1 MVDFLLFLILGFMIS
16 VTINIALL
24 TIIYIIWTNNEYLKS
39 INVTK
44 EIYSKAIMEC
54 KNKLKKGKFTM
65 KNNFLKNLKDS
76 NGITLIALVIT
87 IIVLLILA
95 GISISM
101 LAGDNSILQKATT
114 AKENTDKSQIT
125 ERIQLAYHSALTG
138 GQGSYTKDTLME
150 ELKNEFKTN
159 YDVDDTDDENW
170 KMIAQGQE
178 VIIPAGKKGEVLAKD
193 KLIINV
199 EGTTDAEISPYVKYN
214 GELYRVLYDLA
225 YDEKNGTNYG
235 IEIVSVNPLDTVTLG
250 KDDPIILESNEY
262 EGDPGEI
269 GTTDR
274 AKWSYNN
281 AIITLNKKA
290 QTYLTEL
297 ADSARCIGSDP
308 NNPISESG
316 NYSGNNIYDTDAA
329 ELKGQDTHGLKDID
343 QLYNIEALKFND
355 TTISSYYWFAT
366 RRVGKIVGYPAFQMG
381 NKYYNANGLSTSF
394 SIYYYKSDGTP
405 VASGGTLGFRPVI
418 RLKNNIKIEKGK
430 GTADEPYEIGI

>member
-1 MVDFLLFLILGFMIS
+1 MM
-16 VTINIALL
+16 
-24 TIIYIIWTNNEYLKS
+24 
-39 INVTK
+39 
-44 EIYSKAIMEC
+44 
-54 KNKLKKGKFTM
+54 
-65 KNNFLKNLKDS
+65 KNLK
-76 NGITLIALVIT
+76 NTKGITLIALVVT
-87 IIVLLILA
+87 IIVLIILA
-95 GISISM
+95 GISIN
-101 LAGDNSILQKATT
+101 LVLGENGILQKVTD
-114 AKENTDKSQIT
+114 AKTKSDKAQII
-125 ERIQLAYHSALTG
+125 ERIQLAYNSALAG
-138 GQGSYTKDTLME
+138 GQGGYTKKSLE
-150 ELKNEFKTN
+150 NELKIEFGN
-159 YDVDDTDDENW
+159 GYEVDDSDNTNW
-170 KMIAQGQE
+170 VLSANGQS
-178 VIIPAGKKGEVLAKD
+178 VTIPAGKKEEILARD
-193 KLIINV
+193 KLIIN
-199 EGTTDAEISPYVKYN
+199 ELASTDYEKSPYLKYK

-329 ELKGQDTHGLKDID
+329 ELKGQDTHGSKDID

-381 NKYYNANGLSTSF
+381 NKCYNANGLSTSF

-418 RLKNNIKIEKGK
+418 KLKSDIKIEKGK
-430 GTADEPYEIGI
+430 GTLEEPYELKT